1 MNNLIIKNHI
11 SYFDSRQVAKMIDKR
26 HDHLI
31 RDIEK
36 YIKVLTTPKLGT
48 LKYKNSATSKLR
60 ALKYKNST
68 NPKLDALNFFVKSS
82 YKDSKGEKRTC
93 YLITKMGCEFI
104 ANKMTGD
111 KGILFTAMYVKQ
123 FNEMEQ
129 IQMQK
134 KTKQWQEL
142 RDLSKVKT
150 KFLNDTIKEFVE
162 YAKAQGSKHAQNYY
176 TIFHKLI
183 NSITATYDRNNTD
196 MGHLNS
202 IVFIISMADRC
213 IHEGIAQQK
222 PYKEIYTT
230 CRDRLKTIQIWGALA
245 VAG

>member
-1 MNNLIIKNHI
+1 MNNLILVKNNI
-11 SYFDSRQVAKMIDKR
+11 GYFDSRQVAKMIDKR
-26 HDHLI
+26 HADLI
-31 RDIEK
+31 RDISR
-36 YIKVLTTPKLGT
+36 YIAIISE
-48 LKYKNSATSKLR
+48 NAKLR
-60 ALKYKNST
+60 FQDFFIKSNYKVRGN
-68 NPKLDALNFFVKSS
+68 NKIYP
-82 YKDSKGEKRTC
+82 C
-93 YLITKMGCEFI
+93 YLISKMGCEFI

-150 KFLNDTIKEFVE
+150 KFLNDTIKEFIE
-162 YAKAQGSKHAQNYY
+162 YAKAQGSTHAQNYY

-196 MGHLNS
+196 MEHLNN
-202 IVFIISMADRC
+202 ILFIISMADKC
-213 IHEGIAQQK
+213 IHEGIASQR
-222 PYKEIYTT
+222 PYKEIYSI
-230 CRDRLKTIQIWGALA
+230 CKDRLKIIQIWGALA
-245 VAG
+245 VAS

>member
-1 MNNLIIKNHI
+1 MNNLILVKNNI
-11 SYFDSRQVAKMIDKR
+11 GYFDSRQVAKMIGKR
-26 HDHLI
+26 HADLMRSI
-31 RDIEK
+31 DGYVE
-36 YIKVLTTPKLGT
+36 VLGQ
-48 LKYKNSATSKLR
+48 NAKLR
-60 ALKYKNST
+60 S
-68 NPKLDALNFFVKSS
+68 DNFFVKSS
-82 YKDSKGEKRTC
+82 YQAGTGKTYPCYNLTRKGC
-93 YLITKMGCEFI
+93 DMV

-150 KFLNDTIKEFVE
+150 KFLNDTIKEFIE
-162 YAKAQGSKHAQNYY
+162 YAKAQGSTHAQNYY

-196 MGHLNS
+196 MEHLNN
-202 IVFIISMADRC
+202 ILFIISMADKC
-213 IHEGIAQQK
+213 IHEGIASQR
-222 PYKEIYTT
+222 PYKEIYST
-230 CRDRLKTIQIWGALA
+230 CKDRLKIIQIWGALA
-245 VAG
+245 VAS

>member
-1 MNNLIIKNHI
+1 MNNLILVKNNI
-11 SYFDSRQVAKMIDKR
+11 GYFDSRQVAKMIDKR
-26 HDHLI
+26 HDNLI
-31 RDIEK
+31 RDIEN
-36 YIKVLTTPKLGT
+36 YISVL
-48 LKYKNSATSKLR
+48 SQTSKLR
-60 ALKYKNST
+60 A
-68 NPKLDALNFFVKSS
+68 DNFFKKSS
-82 YKDSKGEKRTC
+82 YKAGTGKVYSC
-93 YLITKMGCEFI
+93 YLISKMGCEFI

-196 MGHLNS
+196 MEHLNN
-202 IVFIISMADRC
+202 ILFIISMADKC
-213 IHEGIAQQK
+213 IHEGIASQR

-230 CRDRLKTIQIWGALA
+230 CRDRLKTMQIWGALSIA
-245 VAG
+245 S

>member
-1 MNNLIIKNHI
+1 MNNLIIRNHI

-26 HDHLI
+26 HDNLI
-31 RDIEK
+31 RDIEN
-36 YIKVLTTPKLGT
+36 YISIL
-48 LKYKNSATSKLR
+48 SQTSKLR
-60 ALKYKNST
+60 A
-68 NPKLDALNFFVKSS
+68 DNFFKKSS
-82 YKDSKGEKRTC
+82 YKAGTGKVYSC
-93 YLITKMGCEFI
+93 YLISKMGCEFI

-134 KTKQWQEL
+134 TTKQWQEL

-150 KFLNDTIKEFVE
+150 KFLNDTIKKFVE
-162 YAKAQGSKHAQNYY
+162 YAKTQGSKHAQNYY
-176 TIFHKLI
+176 TLFHKLI
-183 NSITATYDRNNTD
+183 NSITATYDRNNID
-196 MGHLNS
+196 MEHLNN
-202 IVFIISMADRC
+202 ILFIISMADRC

-222 PYKEIYTT
+222 PYKEIYTI

-245 VAG
+245 VSG

>member
-1 MNNLIIKNHI
+1 MNNLIIRNHI
-11 SYFDSRQVAKMIDKR
+11 TYFDSRQVAKMIDKR

-36 YIKVLTTPKLGT
+36 YIKVLTNPKLGT
-48 LKYKNSATSKLR
+48 LKHKNSI
-60 ALKYKNST
+60 

-93 YLITKMGCEFI
+93 YLISKIGCEFI

-111 KGILFTAMYVKQ
+111 KGILFTAIYVKQ

-134 KTKQWQEL
+134 TTKEWQEL
-142 RDLSKVKT
+142 RDLSK
-150 KFLNDTIKEFVE
+150 
-162 YAKAQGSKHAQNYY
+162 
-176 TIFHKLI
+176 I
-183 NSITATYDRNNTD
+183 N
-196 MGHLNS
+196 
-202 IVFIISMADRC
+202 MADKC
-213 IHEGIAQQK
+213 IHEGIAQQR

-230 CRDRLKTIQIWGALA
+230 CRDRLKTMQIWGALA
-245 VAG
+245 VAS

>member
-1 MNNLIIKNHI
+1 MNNLIIRNHI

-26 HDHLI
+26 HDNLI
-31 RDIEK
+31 RDIEN
-36 YIKVLTTPKLGT
+36 YISIL
-48 LKYKNSATSKLR
+48 SQTSKLR
-60 ALKYKNST
+60 A
-68 NPKLDALNFFVKSS
+68 DNFFKKSS
-82 YKDSKGEKRTC
+82 YKAGTGKVYSC
-93 YLITKMGCEFI
+93 YLISKMGCEFI

-134 KTKQWQEL
+134 TTKQWQEL

-150 KFLNDTIKEFVE
+150 KFLNDTIKEFIE
-162 YAKAQGSKHAQNYY
+162 YAKAQGSTHAQNYY

-196 MGHLNS
+196 MEHLNN
-202 IVFIISMADRC
+202 ILFIISMADKC
-213 IHEGIAQQK
+213 IHEGIASQR

-230 CRDRLKTIQIWGALA
+230 CRDRLKTMQIWGVLSIAS
-245 VAG
+245 

>member
-1 MNNLIIKNHI
+1 MNNLILVKNNI
-11 SYFDSRQVAKMIDKR
+11 GYFDSRQVAKMIDKR

-48 LKYKNSATSKLR
+48 LKYKNSTS
-60 ALKYKNST
+60 
-68 NPKLDALNFFVKSS
+68 PKLDALNFFVKSS

-93 YLITKMGCEFI
+93 YLISKMGCEFI

-134 KTKQWQEL
+134 TTKQWQEL

-150 KFLNDTIKEFVE
+150 KFLNDTIKEFIV
-162 YAKAQGSKHAQNYY
+162 YAKAQGSTHAQNYY

-196 MGHLNS
+196 MEHLNN
-202 IVFIISMADRC
+202 ILFIISMADKC
-213 IHEGIAQQK
+213 IHEGIASQR
-222 PYKEIYTT
+222 PYKEIYST
-230 CRDRLKTIQIWGALA
+230 CKDRLKIIQIWGALA
-245 VAG
+245 VAS

>member
-26 HDHLI
+26 HDNLI
-31 RDIEK
+31 RDIEN
-36 YIKVLTTPKLGT
+36 YIKVLTNP
-48 LKYKNSATSKLR
+48 KLR
-60 ALKYKNST
+60 ALKYKNLTTS
-68 NPKLDALNFFVKSS
+68 KLRALNFFVKSS

-93 YLITKMGCEFI
+93 YLISKMGCEFI

-134 KTKQWQEL
+134 TTKEWQEL

-162 YAKAQGSKHAQNYY
+162 YAKSQGSKHAQNYY

-196 MGHLNS
+196 IGHLNN
-202 IVFIISMADRC
+202 IVFIISMADKC
-213 IHEGIAQQK
+213 IHEGIAQQNPIK
-222 PYKEIYTT
+222 KSIPLVEIDSKQCKYGE
-230 CRDRLKTIQIWGALA
+230 LYQ
-245 VAG
+245 